1 MEEYIQYY
9 ESSEWSE
16 EEYKDFDDDGITEH
30 MTVQQNDQEHF
41 YEDELLSEEK
51 KDQLSMSESS
61 NSDDDP
67 PKIGGLSS
75 PKSHSPPSIKK
86 QISPNAKQQTM
97 GQFDTTVVEQQLHS
111 RNKFE
116 FARLTSG

>member
-51 KDQLSMSESS
+51 KD
-61 NSDDDP
+61 
-67 PKIGGLSS
+67 
-75 PKSHSPPSIKK
+75 
-86 QISPNAKQQTM
+86 
-97 GQFDTTVVEQQLHS
+97 
-111 RNKFE
+111 
-116 FARLTSG
+116 